1 MFDKRIFIVVMALL
15 FLAANVVL
23 LNSSGTYSV
32 RVSSLPEQIAFRIVG
47 PIQTAATNLYR
58 SVGEIWQN
66 YFNLV
71 LASRENKALKQQLA
85 ATKAQLNRLK
95 ELELS
100 NQRLRALLAFKSEI
114 HHAMVAV
121 EVIGKDP
128 NPWFK
133 SVVIDKGTADGLYP
147 GLPVVMPQGIVGQI
161 VEAAVHNAKVILIT
175 DHNSAVDGLVQR
187 TRAKGIIKG
196 GPGGL
201 TIFEYVL
208 RKEGIQEGDVI
219 VSSGRDGVYPK
230 GLPIGQVVAID
241 QKAAGMFQTVAVLPF
256 VNFEKLEEVLV
267 ILDPLAIP
275 DGGNGL

>member
-1 MFDKRIFIVVMALL
+1 MFDKRIFIVVMVLL

-23 LNSSGTYSV
+23 LNISGTYSAH
-32 RVSSLPEQIAFRIVG
+32 VSSLPEQIAFRIVG
-47 PIQTAATNLYR
+47 PIQKTATHLYR
-58 SVGEIWQN
+58 SIGEIWQN

-71 LASRENKALKQQLA
+71 LASRENKTLKQQLA
-85 ATKAQLNRLK
+85 DTKAQLNRLK

-147 GLPVVMPQGIVGQI
+147 GMPVVMPQGIVGQI
-161 VEAAVHNAKVILIT
+161 IEAASHNAKVILIT
-175 DHNSAVDGLVQR
+175 DHNSSVDGLVQR
-187 TRAKGIIKG
+187 TRTKGIIKG

-201 TIFEYVL
+201 TIFQYVL
-208 RKEGIQEGDVI
+208 RKEAIQEGDAI
-219 VSSGRDGVYPK
+219 ISSGRDGVYPK
-230 GLPIGQVVAID
+230 GLPIGRVVAID
-241 QKAAGMFQTVAVLPF
+241 QDAAGMFQSVAVLPF
-256 VNFEKLEEVLV
+256 VDFEKLEEVLV

>member
-1 MFDKRIFIVVMALL
+1 MFDKRIFIVVLVLL

-32 RVSSLPEQIAFRIVG
+32 RVSNLAERMALRIVG
-47 PIQTAATNLYR
+47 PVQMVVTNLYR
-58 SVGEIWQN
+58 SIRDVWQN

-71 LASRENKALKQQLA
+71 LASRENKILKQQLA
-85 ATKAQLNRLK
+85 DARAQLNRLN

-100 NQRLRALLAFKSEI
+100 NKRFRALLSFKAHI

-133 SVVIDKGTADGLYP
+133 SVLIDKGTVDGLSP
-147 GLPVVMPQGIVGQI
+147 GLPVVMPQGIVGQV
-161 VEAAVHNAKVILIT
+161 VETAAHTAKVILIT
-175 DHNSAVDGLVQR
+175 DHNSSVDGLVRR
-187 TRAKGIIKG
+187 TRTRGIIKG

-201 TIFEYVL
+201 TVFEYVM
-208 RKEGIQEGDVI
+208 RNEGIQIEDVI

-230 GLPIGQVVAID
+230 GLPIGRVVAID
-241 QKAAGMFQTVAVLPF
+241 QDAAGMFQSVAVLPF
-256 VNFEKLEEVLV
+256 VDFEKLEEALV
-267 ILDPLAIP
+267 ILDPLTIP
-275 DGGNGL
+275 DGGSGL